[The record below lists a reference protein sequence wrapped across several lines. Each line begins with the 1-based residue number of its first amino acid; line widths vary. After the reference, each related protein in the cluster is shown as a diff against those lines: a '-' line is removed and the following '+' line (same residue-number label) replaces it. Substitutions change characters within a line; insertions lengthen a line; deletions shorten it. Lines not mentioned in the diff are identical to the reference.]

1 VPFARRAA
9 AAAVAAALLTGCAGA
24 SSTASGTPRTATAPV
39 PTTTSATPARP
50 ATPAST
56 APASTP
62 TDAVRPKADA
72 RITRIS
78 GTQWARIVATGTW
91 RPGCP
96 GGRSTFRRVD
106 VGYWGF
112 DGRAHRGALVVNQ
125 DVAPSVAVVFTRLF
139 DQRFPIR
146 RMVPIEAY
154 RGDDDASMRADNTS
168 ALNCRNAAQA
178 NAPAAQSPH
187 ANGRA
192 IDLNPYENPWIDP
205 RCGCWRPSQYW
216 GTHRDGV
223 GVVDRGGAAV
233 AAFRASGWIWRGTDS
248 EPDLQHFDTGYPSV
262 PFRS

>member
-1 VPFARRAA
+1 MPSPRRAA
-9 AAAVAAALLTGCAGA
+9 AAAVTAALLAGCAGA
-24 SSTASGTPRTATAPV
+24 SSTASGTPRTAPL
-39 PTTTSATPARP
+39 PTTTSTTPGPPAATPP
-50 ATPAST
+50 TTS
-56 APASTP
+56 ASTP
-62 TDAVRPKADA
+62 TAAAARTKADA
-72 RITRIS
+72 RVSRIS
-78 GTQWARIVATGTW
+78 DAQWARIVATGTW

-112 DGRAHRGALVVNQ
+112 DGRAHRGALVVNK
-125 DVAPSVAVVFTRLF
+125 DVAASVAVVFTRLF

-154 RGDDDASMRADNTS
+154 GGDDNVSMRADNTS
-168 ALNCRNAAQA
+168 ALNCRNPTQA

-192 IDLNPYENPWIDP
+192 IDLNPYENPWVDP
-205 RCGCWRPSQYW
+205 RCGCWRPSRYW
-216 GTHRDGV
+216 GTHRRGT
-223 GVVDRGGAAV
+223 GVVDRGGPAV
-233 AAFRASGWIWRGTDS
+233 AAFRASGWIWRGTDP